1 MHIELVTEG
10 GFAALPGLARPVVL
24 DEAHHAAAC
33 GCGRNELAALVEAAL
48 AERQT
53 VGIGQAAPS
62 SLPDAR
68 SYRMTIERNGQR
80 EVLVATDA
88 SVPPAFAALR
98 DFVRKHGVR

>member
-24 DEAHHAAAC
+24 DEANPPAAC
-33 GCGRNELAALVEAAL
+33 GCGRSELAALVDAAL
-48 AERQT
+48 AERQA
-53 VGIGQAAPS
+53 VGQGAPS

-68 SYRMTIERNGQR
+68 SYRITIERDGQR
-80 EVLVATDA
+80 EVLVAADA
-88 SVPPAFAALR
+88 LVPPAFAALR